1 LPIKLLFCRHN
12 FFCAFDN
19 DHLTYNLKG
28 LPEETLVED
37 EMYYLSKERTN
48 IMEITLIGYL
58 GENIIVFNSTHFLL
72 KDKSHK
78 EIGIAANE
86 LEDFKPGKFVWQL
99 KKFAHENYA
108 VNISLK
114 LSNVSFFCNFQV

>member
-1 LPIKLLFCRHN
+1 
-12 FFCAFDN
+12 
-19 DHLTYNLKG
+19 
-28 LPEETLVED
+28 
-37 EMYYLSKERTN
+37 
-48 IMEITLIGYL
+48 MEITLIGYL